1 MAVKSSYKIPADIDS
16 NYLDMEIAI
25 KKNDIGIRP
34 TPVRVVLTCL
44 ISLFLAFFLVF
55 NGNSIIKEG
64 GTGVVILFLICWIL
78 LTLLV
83 IHRDG
88 TNRMQ
93 IEFLPALFGYIPKSA
108 RKVVTRRSSNANP
121 FFGIVGIEDIDDK
134 TGMVTYSDGSY
145 AYWYAVVG
153 SASVLL
159 FPEDKDAILTRVD
172 NFYKNMASDC
182 EIIYM
187 TTREPQNV
195 SRQLA
200 HLIAQYK
207 ALNFQSA
214 DMNKLV
220 EEQYTTLKE
229 YVGKEFKSTHQ
240 YMIIKGDNRE
250 ALSTINNLVI
260 AEAEASSL
268 MFRQCV
274 PMYKED
280 LITPLSLIY
289 KPMYQSK

>member
-25 KKNDIGIRP
+25 KKDDIGIRP
-34 TPVRVVLTCL
+34 TPVRVVLTVL
-44 ISLFLAFFLVF
+44 ISIFIAFYLAF
-55 NGNSIIKEG
+55 NGNSFLREG
-64 GTGVVILFLICWIL
+64 GTAVVVLFLICWVL
-78 LTLLV
+78 LTML
-83 IHRDG
+83 IIYRDG

-93 IEFLPALFGYIPKSA
+93 IEYLPALFAYVPKSA
-108 RKVVTRRSSNANP
+108 RRVTTRRTSNANP

-134 TGMVTYSDGSY
+134 TGMVTYSDGTY

-153 SASVLL
+153 SASILL

-172 NFYKNMASDC
+172 NFYKNMGSDC
-182 EIIYM
+182 EVIYM

-195 SRQLA
+195 TRQLA

-214 DMNKLV
+214 DMNRLV
-220 EEQYTTLKE
+220 EEQYDTLKN

-240 YMIIKGDNRE
+240 YMIVKGDNRE
-250 ALSTINNLVI
+250 ALSQINNLVV
-260 AEAEASSL
+260 AETESSSL

-289 KPMYQSK
+289 KSSYQPK

>member
-44 ISLFLAFFLVF
+44 ISIFLAYYFVF
-55 NGNSIIKEG
+55 NGNSIIREG
-64 GTGVVILFLICWIL
+64 GTAVVVLFLICWIL
-78 LTLLV
+78 LTILV

-108 RKVVTRRSSNANP
+108 RKVVTRKSSNANP

-134 TGMVTYSDGSY
+134 TGMVTYSDGTY
-145 AYWYAVVG
+145 AYWYAIVG

-172 NFYKNMASDC
+172 NFYKNMGSDC
-182 EIIYM
+182 EIVYM

-195 SRQLA
+195 TRQLA

-207 ALNFQSA
+207 VLDYQSA

-220 EEQYTTLKE
+220 EEQYHTLKD

-260 AEAEASSL
+260 AEVESSSL

-280 LITPLSLIY
+280 LIAPLSLVY
-289 KPMYQSK
+289 KPMYSTK

>member
-44 ISLFLAFFLVF
+44 ISIFLAYYFVF
-55 NGNSIIKEG
+55 NGSSIIREG
-64 GTGVVILFLICWIL
+64 GTAVVVLFLICWIL
-78 LTLLV
+78 LTILV

-108 RKVVTRRSSNANP
+108 RKVVTRKSSNANP

-134 TGMVTYSDGSY
+134 TGMVTYSDGTY
-145 AYWYAVVG
+145 AYWYAIVG

-172 NFYKNMASDC
+172 NFYKNMGSDC
-182 EIIYM
+182 EIVYM

-195 SRQLA
+195 TRQLA

-207 ALNFQSA
+207 VLDYQSA

-220 EEQYTTLKE
+220 EEQYHTLKD

-260 AEAEASSL
+260 AEVESSSL

-280 LITPLSLIY
+280 LIAPLSLVY
-289 KPMYQSK
+289 KPMYSTK

>member
-1 MAVKSSYKIPADIDS
+1 MAMKSSYKIPADIDS

-44 ISLFLAFFLVF
+44 LSIFGAFYLVF
-55 NGNSIIKEG
+55 NNNSFIREG
-64 GTGVVILFLICWIL
+64 GVAVVILFLICWIL
-78 LTLLV
+78 MTLLI

-93 IEFLPALFGYIPKSA
+93 IEFLPALFAYVPKSA
-108 RKVVTRRSSNANP
+108 RKVTTRRSSNANP

-159 FPEDKDAILTRVD
+159 FPEDQEAILSRVD
-172 NFYKNMASDC
+172 TFYKNMQSDC

-207 ALNFQSA
+207 ALNFKSA
-214 DMNKLV
+214 DMNRLV
-220 EEQYTTLKE
+220 EEQYTTLKD

-240 YMIIKGDNRE
+240 YMILKGDNRE
-250 ALSTINNLVI
+250 ALTAINNLVVM
-260 AEAEASSL
+260 EAESSSL

>member
-44 ISLFLAFFLVF
+44 ISIFLAYYFVF
-55 NGNSIIKEG
+55 NGSSIIREG
-64 GTGVVILFLICWIL
+64 GTAVVVLFLICWIL
-78 LTLLV
+78 LTILV

-108 RKVVTRRSSNANP
+108 RKVVTRKSSNANP

-134 TGMVTYSDGSY
+134 TGMVTYSDGTY
-145 AYWYAVVG
+145 AYWYAIVG

-172 NFYKNMASDC
+172 NFYKNMGSDC
-182 EIIYM
+182 EIVYM

-195 SRQLA
+195 TRQLA

-207 ALNFQSA
+207 VLDYQSA

-220 EEQYTTLKE
+220 EEQYHTLKD

-260 AEAEASSL
+260 AEVESSSL
-268 MFRQCV
+268 VFRQCV

-280 LITPLSLIY
+280 LIAPLSLVY
-289 KPMYQSK
+289 KPMYSTK